1 MLALLGV
8 VTIITLL
15 VVILTKTMTPL
26 SALIAAPVAAA
37 LVAGFGA
44 KTAGFMLHGI
54 QGVAGVAGMFIFA
67 ILFFGIMTDAGM
79 LDPVIDG
86 ILRAVGSNPQRIVM
100 GTSLLALLVH
110 LDGSGAVTFL
120 VTVPVMLPLYDR
132 LGMDKRVLACAASM
146 AAGVNFLPWTGPM
159 IRASASLHL
168 PVASI
173 FNPLIPVQAAGLIFV
188 FAAAWWLGGKET
200 RRLGLNEK
208 ARAHAAGSVE
218 NGTARDVSQD
228 SARHVNNDARRREID
243 DAARALRRP
252 RRFWINL
259 ILTASIIAGMTA
271 LKLEPAAV
279 FMVGVV
285 LALQINYPNPKMQR
299 ERVNAHAQAALMMA
313 GILFAAGAF
322 TGIMKDS
329 GMLDAMAKSAIG
341 LTPAGAGRHLPFA
354 LALVSMP
361 LSVLFDPDSFYFGV
375 LPLLSQAAAK
385 FGVPPVQMAQAAM
398 AGLHTTGFP
407 VSPLTPAPFL
417 LVGLAGIEFRE
428 HQRFSLPFL
437 LAASLWMTLACVAIG
452 IFPI

>member
-8 VTIITLL
+8 VTIVTLL
-15 VVILTKTMTPL
+15 VVILTKAMTPL
-26 SALIAAPVAAA
+26 SALIAVPVAAA
-37 LVAGFGA
+37 LAGGFGA

-79 LDPVIDG
+79 LDPIIDG
-86 ILRAVGSNPQRIVM
+86 ILRAVGSNPARIVM

-173 FNPLIPVQAAGLIFV
+173 FNPLIPVQAAGLVFV
-188 FAAAWWLGGKET
+188 FAAAWWLGKREA
-200 RRLGLNEK
+200 RRLSRSAE
-208 ARAHAAGSVE
+208 ARASA
-218 NGTARDVSQD
+218 
-228 SARHVNNDARRREID
+228 ARHVREID
-243 DAARALRRP
+243 EAGRALRRP

-259 ILTASIIAGMTA
+259 LLTGSIIAGMTA
-271 LKLEPAAV
+271 LKLEPVAV

-285 LALQINYPNPKMQR
+285 LALQINYPNLKIQR
-299 ERVNAHAQAALMMA
+299 ERINAHAQAALMMA

-341 LTPAGAGRHLPFA
+341 LTPSNAGRHLPFA
-354 LALVSMP
+354 LGLVSMP

-375 LPLLSQAAAK
+375 LPVLSQAAAK
-385 FGVPPVQMAQAAM
+385 FGVPPVQMAQSAM
-398 AGLHTTGFP
+398 LGLHTTGFP

-428 HQRFSLPFL
+428 HQRFSWPFL
-437 LAASLWMTLACVAIG
+437 LAASVWMTLVCVAIG